1 MTISTAKRRL
11 VALIGCLFGWGAIFV
26 VVGFVVGFPIFH
38 LYFKVPIA
46 TISSYIGICC
56 VLQLALVEWLVYAKK
71 TAQGPDGWAFHRT
84 VATTVF
90 VTAISLLFFYYLR
103 RGRPDP
109 ETREFTS
116 ICMGDSLIRSPL
128 AHHQKS

>member
-1 MTISTAKRRL
+1 M
-11 VALIGCLFGWGAIFV
+11 

-116 ICMGDSLIRSPL
+116 ICMGVTLLFGVLSPIIKSRSSRQTGSGERNP
-128 AHHQKS
+128 